1 MTRIERSISDDFP
14 RHFQRQALQL
24 VNRLV
29 PLTSSGFYLV
39 GDDISNRWVVLE
51 NLDESLE
58 SLYFEQFQQH
68 DPLSPDRF
76 VNSEVCVA
84 CIDEQLTEAELLE
97 SVYYREFMRPLGH
110 RHVADMFFRYTG
122 EIIAV
127 LTMIRASELGHFTQR
142 ELALLRD
149 TQPFLEYTLNT
160 VYLPRR
166 YRQRDT
172 VQQLYA
178 LSDRELE
185 VLELIM
191 GGASNK
197 VIARDLSLA
206 LATVKTHV
214 QNLFRKVG
222 VPSRTALSARIQADL
237 NA

>member
-39 GDDISNRWVVLE
+39 GADISNRWVVSQ
-51 NLDESLE
+51 NMDESLE
-58 SLYFEQFQQH
+58 SLYFDQFLQH
-68 DPLSPDRF
+68 DPLNPAGF
-76 VNSEVCVA
+76 ANSEVCVA

-110 RHVADMFFRYTG
+110 RHVADMFFRHTG
-122 EIIAV
+122 EIIAI

-197 VIARDLSLA
+197 DIARDLSLA